1 MENGTVELHPHFH
14 KRLLERKVE
23 FASAVHVLNKGI
35 VRREPEFSVRFQQW
49 RYLVE
54 GKDPLT
60 TKNLAIAFTFIEE
73 HGKEILVL
81 TVMD

>member
-1 MENGTVELHPHFH
+1 MESGTVEFHPHFH
-14 KRLLERKVE
+14 KRLLERNVE
-23 FASAVHVLNKGI
+23 FTSAVHVLDKGI
-35 VRREPEFSVRFQQW
+35 VRREPEFNVRFQEW

-54 GKDPLT
+54 GKAPLT
-60 TKNLAIAFTFIEE
+60 TKNLEIAFTFIEE